1 MDQAFIMPFVK
12 SVKNVFE
19 TMLQMPV
26 KVGTPSIKNDDTK
39 PLDISG
45 IISFSGQVEGSTVLS
60 LPMDTAVKAVGQFL
74 GVEMDPKE
82 EEEDFVDAIGEL
94 INMISG
100 NAKAQFPTEKVSI
113 SCPSVVIGE
122 GHAVFGQK
130 DVVTITIPCKCEAGE
145 FRLDVSFKKNS
156 VATSDQAQSEQAAAA
171 E

>member
-26 KVGTPSIKNDDTK
+26 KVGAPGLKDENTK

-45 IISFSGQVEGSTVLS
+45 IIAFSGQVEGSTVLS
-60 LPMDTAVKAVGQFL
+60 LPMSTAAKAVEQFL
-74 GVEMDPKE
+74 GVAIDPVE
-82 EEEDFVDAIGEL
+82 EEEDFVDAVGEL

-100 NAKAQFPTEKVSI
+100 SAKAQFPTEKVSI
-113 SCPSVVIGE
+113 SCPSVVIGA

-130 DVVTITIPCKCEAGE
+130 DVVTITIPCSCEAGE
-145 FRLDVSFKKNS
+145 FRLDVSFKENS
-156 VATSDQAQSEQAAAA
+156 VATSARAQSEQATAA